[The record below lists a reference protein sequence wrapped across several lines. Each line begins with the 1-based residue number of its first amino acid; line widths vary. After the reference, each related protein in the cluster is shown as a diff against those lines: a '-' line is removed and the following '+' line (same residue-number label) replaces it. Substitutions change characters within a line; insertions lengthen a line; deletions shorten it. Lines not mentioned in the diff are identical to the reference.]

1 MLAALADDLSDAP
14 AGGLAPTPDQ
24 EERYAAIRREL
35 TRAVRSVC
43 PPWLRERSEDVV
55 QNALLRVYNL
65 DRRAEAPRDLAP
77 SYLWK
82 VAYSAAVDEMRRAGG
97 RPNEIPLAEMSESAP
112 SETEAGPERKA
123 AGRQLGT
130 AITSCLGTMVDAR
143 RHAVALYLY
152 GHNVPQAAKLL
163 GWGRKRVENLVF
175 RGLADLRRCL
185 ENKGFQP

>member
-1 MLAALADDLSDAP
+1 MLATLPNDVPDTS
-14 AGGLAPTPDQ
+14 AGGLALTPAQ
-24 EERYAAIRREL
+24 EERYATIRREL
-35 TRAVRSVC
+35 IRAVRAVC

-65 DRRAEAPRDLAP
+65 DRRAEAPRDLAA

-82 VAYSAAVDEMRRAGG
+82 VAYSATVDEMRRVGG
-97 RPNEIPLAEMSESAP
+97 RPDEVPLAEVGEPAP
-112 SETEAGPERKA
+112 SQSDAGPERRA
-123 AGRQLGT
+123 AGRQLGE
-130 AITSCLGTMVDAR
+130 AITGCLGAMVDAR
-143 RHAVALYLY
+143 RHAVSLYLF

-185 ENKGFQP
+185 ENKGFHP